1 MDRWCETM
9 SELWLHTFPFRI
21 CDAVFNLLQPRLWLL
36 SQQQDEVCVNYKAIL
51 ILASFRGLFG
61 ATATSLL
68 ISIIHH
74 FLFSLFLSQFLH
86 CSFIAI
92 HSILLDQGGEE
103 ELQCL
108 VCLWSRPQGIII
120 IYSPFIPFAFAGD
133 NNNTLIGVNEWDF
146 RRGNCWSHFCGM
158 ETKK

>member
-1 MDRWCETM
+1 MNNAKIEKGKEKKKKKRGFVGSFHWMSLQRRIEEGEAMDRWCETM

-21 CDAVFNLLQPRLWLL
+21 CYAVFNLLQPRLWLL

-74 FLFSLFLSQFLH
+74 FLFSLFINSDWTILTTVPTPNLVQQI
-86 CSFIAI
+86 FIYFYFNF
-92 HSILLDQGGEE
+92 SKTE
-103 ELQCL
+103 
-108 VCLWSRPQGIII
+108 
-120 IYSPFIPFAFAGD
+120 F
-133 NNNTLIGVNEWDF
+133 
-146 RRGNCWSHFCGM
+146 
-158 ETKK
+158 